1 MNKIIITG
9 GLGRDSELKTVG
21 EKSVLEFSIAVSS
34 GYKKE
39 DPPSWWRC
47 TIWGTRAEKLHQY
60 LTKGT
65 RLLIEGEP
73 KIRQYEDK
81 GGNKK
86 LSAEIFVKEL
96 EFFSS
101 RADNKGEAKEEN
113 NTDSGDDYV
122 PF

>member
-9 GLGRDSELKTVG
+9 GLGRDSELKQVG
-21 EKSVLEFSIAVSS
+21 DKSVLEFSVAVNS

-81 GGNKK
+81 EGNKK

-96 EFFSS
+96 EFFGS
-101 RADNKGEAKEEN
+101 RADNKSEGREEN
-113 NTDSGDDYV
+113 NTDPGDDYV